1 MNKADRDRQV
11 EGEKRRAAEAEIVLT
26 NPLYREAVTALK
38 ADLFE
43 KFRRTNWLQA
53 KERTEIWRTL
63 KNLENLEQY
72 LTRVITTGKMSK

>member
-1 MNKADRDRQV
+1 MNKEQLNRQI
-11 EGEKRRAAEAEIVLT
+11 EAEKQRAAEAQVVLS

-63 KNLENLEQY
+63 KNLENLERY
-72 LTRVITTGKMSK
+72 LTKVITTGKMSK